1 MQLNLTAVGIVL
13 TVLAASLPATAYHT
27 TNGTWTK
34 TNADALILCESS
46 GPFDG
51 FNTAP
56 AAHGGLGGLCYMTAT
71 PGTCTPNA
79 DDPTIPNEVEQPGST
94 CTPPASIPAGCA
106 TFVITEDGTGLG
118 DTIEDTVFPT
128 ANANLGSAYQIIN
141 GSPAGAAVQLSA
153 EDSPEAGNG
162 ADFQYSSGSLFG
174 NAEDDGVCINCNYS
188 LVADSGHVSAFLSL
202 LVLEFHVVPSV
213 PAVVELALDELI
225 LPGDSGA
232 YTVSACSDP
241 PAGWCDDS
249 ADAFGNPAGLAF
261 LDEETGSDGLCVPSD
276 LHIGLGGGGGVGGGG
291 GRGCADPPHVAN
303 YVFGVGGPSGPFP
316 RISGCNWVFLNLVA
330 GGPVTV
336 TLAPSGRAMV
346 AGAPAII
353 PWLADSS
360 YTVSAPGG
368 VFVSSAVHGQV

>member
-1 MQLNLTAVGIVL
+1 MDRLSPGLPDLPPMRVPGPATGETMKSTTTVVGIAML
-13 TVLAASLPATAYHT
+13 MLATALPATAYHT
-27 TNGTWTK
+27 TNGTWTQ

-106 TFVITEDGTGLG
+106 TFVITEDGNNVVGGSLVNGAAVESAVFGPANTELG
-118 DTIEDTVFPT
+118 VVYGIV
-128 ANANLGSAYQIIN
+128 NA
-141 GSPAGAAVQLSA
+141 SPAGAVVQLSG

-188 LVADSGHVSAFLSL
+188 AVADSGHVSAFLGT
-202 LVLEFHVVPSV
+202 LVLELHIFV
-213 PAVVELALDELI
+213 PAGGVPIAIDLAFDELL
-225 LPGDSGA
+225 LPGDTGA
-232 YTVSACSDP
+232 HTVSACGTT

-261 LDEETGSDGLCVPSD
+261 LDEETGTDGLCDPSD
-276 LHIGLGGGGGVGGGG
+276 
-291 GRGCADPPHVAN
+291 
-303 YVFGVGGPSGPFP
+303 
-316 RISGCNWVFLNLVA
+316 
-330 GGPVTV
+330 
-336 TLAPSGRAMV
+336 
-346 AGAPAII
+346 
-353 PWLADSS
+353 
-360 YTVSAPGG
+360 
-368 VFVSSAVHGQV
+368 FVVL